1 MIEGFGAMVD
11 LMREDLM
18 VAIKLAAAEQ
28 VVEKPLQAAQQLSR
42 EEPYSTII

>member
-1 MIEGFGAMVD
+1 MIEGFGAMVE

-28 VVEKPLQAAQQLSR
+28 VVEKPLQAAQQLR
-42 EEPYSTII
+42 FQTH